1 MGIARFSVWDGR
13 KGRCYTFANLIGDW
27 VGAWFTAFLCLCF
40 RSLCF
45 RPSSVLLVFWN
56 SSGRLMLA
64 LKLYYSGVTRP
75 AGDLIL
81 SEMERKVKVERQIKA
96 DGMFTKLLVISFL

>member
-1 MGIARFSVWDGR
+1 
-13 KGRCYTFANLIGDW
+13 
-27 VGAWFTAFLCLCF
+27 
-40 RSLCF
+40 
-45 RPSSVLLVFWN
+45 
-56 SSGRLMLA
+56 MLA